1 MGLDMYLNARKYVS
15 QVKYVDGD
23 KIPVE
28 DFSTLVDMSGVGGL
42 TKYSLFGGAEISYPV
57 GQWRK
62 ANAIHGWFVN
72 NLADGVDECQPIE
85 ASRDHLKLLLTA
97 CKEVLAETD
106 QDEKEAKAEDVG
118 LSPTSG
124 FFFGTYELDEY
135 YDADLK
141 YTIEMLEHVLSL
153 IAEDDYNWNFIYQ
166 ASW

>member
-28 DFSTLVDMSGVGGL
+28 DFSTLVDMSGLEGL
-42 TKYSLFGGAEISYPV
+42 TKYSLFGGVEISYPV
-57 GQWRK
+57 AQWRK

-72 NLADGVDECQPIE
+72 NLADGLDECQPIE

-106 QDEKEAKAEDVG
+106 PEEKSDKADDVG
-118 LSPTSG
+118 LTPTEG
-124 FFFGTYELDEY
+124 FFFGGYQLDEY
-135 YDADLK
+135 YDTDLK
-141 YTIEMLEHVLSL
+141 YTIEMLEHVMSL
-153 IAEDDYNWNFIYQ
+153 IGEDEYDWGFTYQ